1 MLNTKFFNKLI
12 SIMKKIKSPHL
23 EVDESWLNLK
33 KEEPLLSDLPIIDP
47 HHHLWDVGFGK
58 YYVEELLN
66 DINSSGHNIKA
77 TVYIMSSSNTKLY
90 SKEGPEEYKTLPE
103 IEFATKE
110 GKRSDLFHNNTV
122 KVNASIVGSLD
133 LTHGNKLK
141 PVIEKGIEIS
151 EGRLKGIRMLLAS
164 HKDPRITSGAVRSDL
179 GLMLHPNF
187 IEGAKCLQEAG
198 LSLDFWIYHTQLNEL
213 EQIAKALPD
222 LNIILNHIGGPIQ
235 IGEYEG
241 KQALTHREWRPA
253 MMRLSRLPNI
263 SVKLGG
269 LGMALNGA
277 KFHLNE
283 TPPSSTELSD
293 IWKPWIYETINMFGV
308 DRCMFESNFP
318 VDKGSCSYGS
328 LWNAFKIISKEMTQ
342 DEKNKLFYENA
353 VKTYK
358 IKL

>member
-1 MLNTKFFNKLI
+1 
-12 SIMKKIKSPHL
+12 MKKIKSPHL
-23 EVDESWLNLK
+23 EVNEDWLNLK
-33 KEEPLLSDLPIIDP
+33 REQPLFPDLPIIDP

-66 DINSSGHNIKA
+66 DINTSGHNIKA
-77 TVYIMSSSNTKLY
+77 TVYIMSSSNTKIY
-90 SKEGPEEYKTLPE
+90 SKEGPEEYKTLRE

-110 GKRSDLFHNNTV
+110 GKRSDLILNNNI

-141 PVIEKGIEIS
+141 PVIEKGIEVS

-164 HKDPRITSGAVRSDL
+164 HKDPRIISGAVKSDL

-187 IEGAKCLQEAG
+187 IEGAKCLQDAG
-198 LSLDFWIYHTQLNEL
+198 LSLDFWIYHTQLL
-213 EQIAKALPD
+213 EMERIAKALPD
-222 LNIILNHIGGPIQ
+222 LNIILNHIGGPIH

-241 KQALTHREWRPA
+241 KQALTHREWRSA

-263 SVKLGG
+263 NVKLGG
-269 LGMALNGA
+269 LGMAVNGA
-277 KFHLNE
+277 KFHLNSK
-283 TPPSSTELSD
+283 PPHSKDLSE
-293 IWKPWIYETINMFGV
+293 IWKPWIYETINMFGFE
-308 DRCMFESNFP
+308 RCMYESNFP

-328 LWNAFKIISKEMTQ
+328 LWNAFKIISEDMSEE
-342 DEKNKLFYENA
+342 EKNKLFYENA
-353 VKTYK
+353 ARIYK